1 MECMSFRFG
10 IRPINPAYMRA
21 LCWYITS
28 QILMFVSLCPLTH
41 LRYHIASKLWIF
53 FVKCYIKFEWF
64 IGDLTKVYTTGSF
77 LSFLYTC
84 IHIAIPRLFKPFV
97 CLIYLSTQFLRDTR
111 CYAVR
116 VLPKLTGYF
125 IIILFTEKKSSWKL

>member
-1 MECMSFRFG
+1 MEFMSFRFG
-10 IRPINPAYMRA
+10 IRPISPAYMRA

-28 QILMFVSLCPLTH
+28 QILMFASLCPLTH
-41 LRYHIASKLWIF
+41 LIYRIASKF
-53 FVKCYIKFEWF
+53 FLVKCYYVKFWWF
-64 IGDLTKVYTTGSF
+64 ISNLTKVYTTGSF

-84 IHIAIPRLFKPFV
+84 IHIAIQRLFKPFV
-97 CLIYLSTQFLRDTR
+97 CLISLSSQILKDTR